1 MLSRLAPDLL
11 IPHLGHLQGPVIL
24 ELRVSTCSKYRAK
37 GEPDHDVVKLIL
49 GPISGFSVGYLII
62 NASTHY
68 DNPFS
73 FICLSVSGS
82 IGSHLFSSPP
92 PFAPGAG
99 DPTQGFL
106 HTRGTSMAEHH
117 QHSSASLPQGL
128 ALPLSDDPDP
138 ASFLL
143 ISSLITELRTILGRP
158 VDSGKC
164 SVGGHDLKEKT
175 VMFSVSHLFPR
186 LSSGPLV
193 EYGSALDWWG
203 STESRCHM

>member
-1 MLSRLAPDLL
+1 M
-11 IPHLGHLQGPVIL
+11 
-24 ELRVSTCSKYRAK
+24 
-37 GEPDHDVVKLIL
+37 VKLIL

-62 NASTHY
+62 NASIHY

-82 IGSHLFSSPP
+82 IGLHLFSSPP
-92 PFAPGAG
+92 P
-99 DPTQGFL
+99 
-106 HTRGTSMAEHH
+106 
-117 QHSSASLPQGL
+117 LPQVL
-128 ALPLSDDPDP
+128 ATQPRASCTLGEPLWLSTTSTPLPPCPPPVLRMNTGPGLPLSDDPDP

-143 ISSLITELRTILGRP
+143 TSGLITELRTILGRP